1 MLFIYRYN
9 IIINEYLFTKKIQM
23 KTKYST
29 PKMTVYGSI
38 ETATQ
43 AVGDSPIKDSII
55 INGEVQS
62 AQTDGSADFTFP

>member
-1 MLFIYRYN
+1 
-9 IIINEYLFTKKIQM
+9 M